1 MRNFRF
7 LLRRFRFLEIF
18 WRGFR
23 SVKVLP
29 PAAFFRF
36 LPHYFRFPKIL
47 PSHFRFAKFLLAPIF
62 LFFLVPIIRAQSA
75 LSPENDSERQLFEA
89 LNRERAAHS
98 LPVLRWD
105 DALFKA
111 ARLHALRM
119 ANLNQLEHQL
129 PNEPNLEERLAA
141 AGARFS
147 VIAENI
153 AFGPNPNTIHSGW
166 MNSPGHR
173 KNILDTRLN
182 SVGIAVVHGTGG
194 LFAVQDFSC
203 SIANLSVGQQ
213 EQAITALLTARGFQI
228 TGAAEDARRSCESHK
243 PIVDSKV
250 RSMMWFETTDL
261 TALPEEI
268 ERKIMSEPYRKA
280 TVGAC
285 RAKNEPGF
293 SHFRIAILLF

>member
-47 PSHFRFAKFLLAPIF
+47 PSHFRFPKFLLASIF
-62 LFFLVPIIRAQSA
+62 LFSLAPIMRAQSA
-75 LSPENDSERQLFEA
+75 LLPENDSERQLFEA

-98 LPVLRWD
+98 LPVLQWD

-119 ANLNQLEHQL
+119 INLNQLEHQL

-173 KNILDTRLN
+173 KNILDARLN
-182 SVGIAVVHGTGG
+182 SVGIAVVRGTGG
-194 LFAVQDFSC
+194 LFAVQDFSH
-203 SIANLSVGQQ
+203 SIVNLSVEQQ
-213 EQAITALLTARGFQI
+213 EQAITALLVARGFQI
-228 TGAAEDARRSCESHK
+228 AGAAEDARKSCESHK
-243 PIVDSKV
+243 PIADSKV

-261 TALPEEI
+261 TALPEDVA
-268 ERKIMSEPYRKA
+268 RKVESMPSRKM

-285 RAKNEPGF
+285 NAKNEAGF
-293 SHFRIAILLF
+293 AHFRIAILLF

>member
-1 MRNFRF
+1 MRNFEF
-7 LLRRFRFLEIF
+7 LPRRFHFSEIF

-23 SVKVLP
+23 SVNVFS
-29 PAAFFRF
+29 AAVFLQF
-36 LPHYFRFPKIL
+36 LPYDFRFPT
-47 PSHFRFAKFLLAPIF
+47 FLLAISF
-62 LFFLVPIIRAQSA
+62 LFFLAPIIRAQSA
-75 LSPENDSERQLFEA
+75 LLPENDSERQLFEA
-89 LNRERAAHS
+89 LNHERAAHS

-119 ANLNQLEHQL
+119 VNLNQLEHQL

-141 AGARFS
+141 AGAHFS

-153 AFGPNPNTIHSGW
+153 AVGPNPNTIHSGW
-166 MNSPGHR
+166 MDSPGHR

-182 SVGIAVVHGTGG
+182 SVGIAVVRGTGG
-194 LFAVQDFSC
+194 LFAVQDFSR
-203 SIANLSVGQQ
+203 SIANLSVEQQ
-213 EQAITALLTARGFQI
+213 EQAITALLVARGFQI
-228 TGAAEDARRSCESHK
+228 AGTVEDARRSCESHK
-243 PIVDSKV
+243 PIADSKV

-261 TALPEEI
+261 SALPEEI

-285 RAKNEPGF
+285 RAKNESGF